1 MHQAPSYPQADASGE
16 RKGRQL
22 PWLADS
28 DSLMAISV
36 MRSPRMTPSQQL
48 YAIIREVSS
57 LLNELH
63 HRRFF
68 APCRRR
74 PSPRATI
81 LRVRPWRSD
90 RRSNG
95 RYTRKTVTVGLMA
108 PYTREIRVLVNSTRL
123 RAPSK

>member
-1 MHQAPSYPQADASGE
+1 
-16 RKGRQL
+16 
-22 PWLADS
+22 
-28 DSLMAISV
+28 
-36 MRSPRMTPSQQL
+36 MTPSQQL